1 MQYNYKIIPH
11 GTDSPVVREV
21 SLEFEPYEN
30 EIAYLDQGKD
40 AWKVTNIERI
50 DRDINKPIV
59 LGSEYSLLVRR
70 FEQDK
75 PMEHMSM
82 EIDLELTPNSNYL
95 ITTYVRNN
103 AVTSTKLSLNGEFKD
118 YVADTYTQ
126 RICGTVTTDDTGEVN
141 YKLDMYDANGPY
153 DLWVSGF
160 FATKIS
166 EEDMNLDK
174 RELLLKYEYVTGK
187 KSSPNMRDLLDDLYH
202 FSPYRYYLVSEGRR
216 ISDYNKPLSEYG
228 ITEDTIISS
237 HMSDW
242 DEQIF
247 NAFVNDVP
255 LMAMLEGKREHV
267 SHAFPKEDGKMSSL
281 HTSHFPRIQF
291 FTGFAVNSLI
301 ADIKPIADEVNFV
314 TNIYIPVT
322 KVMESVSAIMILN
335 QQNAIMAELG
345 WAKIRGSDYFLKN
358 EQLYVLQSQYIQ
370 DQMLAMKKI

>member
-1 MQYNYKIIPH
+1 MEYKYKLMPH
-11 GTDSPVVREV
+11 GTDSPVIREV
-21 SLEFEPYEN
+21 SVEFDPYEN
-30 EIAYLDQGKD
+30 EISYLDEGND
-40 AWKVTNIERI
+40 PWKVENIERI

-59 LGSEYSLLVRR
+59 LGSDYSLLVRR
-70 FEQDK
+70 FNQFE

-82 EIDLELTPNSNYL
+82 EIDLELDPDSNYL

-103 AVTSTKLSLNGEFKD
+103 AVTSTRLSLNGEFKD

-126 RICGTVTTDDTGEVN
+126 RICGTVKTGEDGKVN
-141 YKLDMYDANGPY
+141 YKLDMYDAQGPY
-153 DLWVSGF
+153 DMWISGF

-166 EEDMNLDK
+166 DEDMRLEK
-174 RELLLKYEYVTGK
+174 RELLTKYEYVKDK
-187 KSSPNMRDLLDDLYH
+187 KSSPNMRDLLNELFH

-216 ISDYNKPLSEYG
+216 ITDYNKPLSDYG
-228 ITEDTIISS
+228 IDENTVISS

-281 HTSHFPRIQF
+281 HESHFPRIQF